1 MGASSR
7 PAARL
12 RFRRHREGGGS
23 QILELSFVVRE
34 NVGEKST
41 HVSSQNFP
49 GQESR
54 VKKW

>member
-34 NVGEKST
+34 DVGEKST